1 MRFKNLVGENMSK
14 NKGQLIVVDLPTDYC
29 AFMVAIVIIR
39 LVINKED
46 IGHQYTAEEHTNIV
60 NILPHSKSAN
70 FHADKKEE

>member
-1 MRFKNLVGENMSK
+1 MSK

-46 IGHQYTAEEHTNIV
+46 IGHQYTAEEHTNIL
-60 NILPHSKSAN
+60 NTPHSKSAN